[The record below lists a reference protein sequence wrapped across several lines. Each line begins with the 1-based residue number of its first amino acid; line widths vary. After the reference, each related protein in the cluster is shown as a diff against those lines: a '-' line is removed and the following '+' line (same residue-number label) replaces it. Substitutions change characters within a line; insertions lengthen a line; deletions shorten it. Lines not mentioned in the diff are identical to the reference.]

1 MVNSQIWEYFGNKPR
16 LIHSMIRA
24 LFPLLASCLLVSC
37 THLGAPDPVARQKI
51 DFGPEETLQL
61 CVLLDE
67 PTITPTKAQPLID
80 SISQELAAYG
90 IRVEVPWMRSWH
102 RPSGGGMAIIE
113 TLASERLAPPCDRI
127 LALVG
132 RNFGDF
138 LMGFLAVDEMGSVD
152 TVTSTRGYIAA
163 NVGTLNQVFVP
174 PKETAIHEAYHL
186 LGCQHG
192 LSMAACYERIRQ
204 LKIAA
209 TINHANGNDFF
220 PTYSRRGQLLLTR
233 ESVDVREAMALKV
246 EQAKRR

>member
-1 MVNSQIWEYFGNKPR
+1 MRRF
-16 LIHSMIRA
+16 LRA
-24 LFPLLASCLLVSC
+24 LLYPLSALLLAGC
-37 THLGAPDPVARQKI
+37 TSLGAPDETALART
-51 DFGPEETLQL
+51 DFGPVETLRV

-67 PTITPTKAQPLID
+67 PKITQKTAAPLIA
-80 SISQELAAYG
+80 SMTQEFAKYN
-90 IRVEVPWMRSWH
+90 IQITVPWIHSWH

-113 TLASERLAPPCDRI
+113 ALADEQLAPPCDRL

-138 LMGFLAVDEMGSVD
+138 LIGTLFADELGSVD
-152 TVTSTRGYIAA
+152 TVTSTRGYLAA
-163 NVGTLNQVFVP
+163 NVGTLNQLFVP
-174 PKETAIHEAYHL
+174 PEAAAVHEFYHL

-209 TINHANGNDFF
+209 AINHANGNDFF